1 MTDQTR
7 ADDWNNLTFPAQ
19 HAGDQ
24 PIIEA
29 YERVC
34 VEGNGNHGQ
43 VVVSS
48 KCAPNPRVS
57 SATRSVR

>member
-1 MTDQTR
+1 MTDKTR

-29 YERVC
+29 YERFC
-34 VEGNGNHGQ
+34 VEGNGNHSQ

-48 KCAPNPRVS
+48 K
-57 SATRSVR
+57 